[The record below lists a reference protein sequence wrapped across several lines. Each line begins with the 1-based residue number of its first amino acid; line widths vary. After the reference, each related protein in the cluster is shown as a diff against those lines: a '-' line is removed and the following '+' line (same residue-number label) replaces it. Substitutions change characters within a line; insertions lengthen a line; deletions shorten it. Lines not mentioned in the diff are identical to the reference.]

1 MIKELAELAKSAEE
15 VELKKTFT
23 QSLSTG
29 LSFLFSSFLWL
40 YLLHY
45 KFSFFGKNVL
55 ADVPFIV
62 WLCLHI
68 LFVLVFIGYISSAW
82 KRRR

>member
-1 MIKELAELAKSAEE
+1 MMKELAELLKIAEE
-15 VELKKTFT
+15 VELKKTFS
-23 QSLSTG
+23 QSLLTG
-29 LSFLFSSFLWL
+29 LSFLFSSFLGL
-40 YLLHY
+40 YLLRY
-45 KFSFFGKNVL
+45 QFSFFGRNIL

-68 LFVLVFIGYISSAW
+68 LFALLFIGYISAAW